1 MPVSGHSNGSYE
13 GDSTTSAGFSLIG
26 KDRRVKKRNQNGRMK
41 MYYSCTQWL
50 LLCIRA
56 YAAMFCPYR
65 QKNPSLSH
73 AWIDE

>member
-1 MPVSGHSNGSYE
+1 MPVPGHSNGSYE
-13 GDSTTSAGFSLIG
+13 GDSTTSARFSLIG
-26 KDRRVKKRNQNGRMK
+26 KDRRVKKSNQNGRLK
-41 MYYSCTQWL
+41 MYYSFMQWP

-65 QKNPSLSH
+65 QNPSSSH